1 MRVLV
6 TGAGGFLGRHTVD
19 RLVERGHSVRA
30 MVRPSSKVP
39 NWEGDVDIFPVDLRS
54 GNDLSRAFGG
64 VTAVIHLAAAVTGNE
79 DIQFASTV
87 VGTERFLDAMARSE
101 TKRLVHVSSIV
112 VYDWSKARR
121 VMSEDTPLIDNIY
134 DMGGYTIAK
143 VWQERL
149 VTRVAGA
156 NGWDLTI
163 MRPGFIWGSD
173 HAEIAGMGRKF
184 NGVYLTFGPRTRLPL
199 SHVLNCADALV
210 KAVETPLNGIHAF
223 NVFDKDDVRVSRYVS
238 EYKRR
243 TKKRG
248 LVVPVPYYVGLGVA
262 QLATMTSRMFFGKK
276 GKLPSL
282 LVTRRFE
289 SQFKP
294 IRYSNEKLRK
304 ELGWTQR
311 YDFEKCLNF
320 TYGRK

>member
-6 TGAGGFLGRHTVD
+6 TGASGFLGRHTVD

-39 NWEGDVDIFPVDLRS
+39 SWEGDVDIFPVDLRS
-54 GNDLSRAFGG
+54 SNDLPRIFDG
-64 VTAVIHLAAAVTGNE
+64 VTAVVHLAAAVTGNE

-87 VGTERFLDAMARSE
+87 VGTERFLDAMAGSE

-112 VYDWSKARR
+112 VYDWSKVRR
-121 VMSEDTPLIDNIY
+121 VMNEETPLADNIY

-149 VTRVAGA
+149 VTRAA
-156 NGWDLTI
+156 RAKGWDLTI
-163 MRPGFIWGSD
+163 MRPGFIWGPD
-173 HAEIAGMGRKF
+173 HADIGGMGRQF
-184 NGVYLTFGPRTRLPL
+184 NGVYVTFGPRTRLPL
-199 SHVLNCADALV
+199 SHVLNCADSLV
-210 KAVETPLNGIHAF
+210 KAIETPLNGTHAF

-238 EYKRR
+238 EYKRGI
-243 TKKRG
+243 KKGG
-248 LVVPVPYYVGLGVA
+248 LVIPVPYYVGLGVA
-262 QLATMTSRMFFGKK
+262 KLATMTSRVAFGKR

-282 LVTRRFE
+282 LVARRFE

-311 YDFEKCLNF
+311 YNFAECLDF

>member
-6 TGAGGFLGRHTVD
+6 TGASGFLGRHTVD

-39 NWEGDVDIFPVDLRS
+39 SWEGDVDIFPVDLRS
-54 GNDLSRAFGG
+54 SNDLPRIFDG
-64 VTAVIHLAAAVTGNE
+64 VTAVVHLAAAVTGNE

-112 VYDWSKARR
+112 VYDWSKVRR
-121 VMSEDTPLIDNIY
+121 VMNEETPLADNIY

-149 VTRVAGA
+149 VRRTAHA
-156 NGWDLTI
+156 KGWDLTI
-163 MRPGFIWGSD
+163 MRPGFIWGAD
-173 HAEIAGMGRKF
+173 HAEIAGMGRQF
-184 NGVYLTFGPRTRLPL
+184 NGVYFTFGPRTRLPL

-210 KAVETPLNGIHAF
+210 QAIETPLNGIHAF

-238 EYKRR
+238 EYKHR
-243 TKKRG
+243 TRKRG
-248 LVVPVPYYVGLGVA
+248 LVIPVPYYVGLGVA
-262 QLATMTSRMFFGKK
+262 KLATMTSRIVFGKK

-311 YDFEKCLNF
+311 YNFEECLNF